1 MPFGGDTVTFVSFVD
16 GPTPGPLGT
25 YPQVEVT
32 FDAPG
37 CRHRPLTFAETAEL
51 AFDVAT
57 EWWRTTLPI
66 GEYGQTLLDKLKLV
80 EPDAVIRVDNV
91 DYAVVGGVRMFKDFS
106 GPFKATIHSK
116 RHIG

>member
-1 MPFGGDTVTFVSFVD
+1 MTFVSFVD
-16 GPTPGPLGT
+16 GPTPGKLGT
-25 YPQVEVT
+25 YPRVPVT

-57 EWWRTTLPI
+57 EWWRTTIPI
-66 GEYGQTLLDKLKLV
+66 GEYSPTLRDQISSI
-80 EPDAVIRVDNV
+80 EPDAVIRVDGV
-91 DYAVVGGVRMFKDFS
+91 EYAVVGGVRQFKDFT